1 MTPVPGSAFIRLN
14 RRPEEAQ
21 QVDAVL
27 GGP

>member
-1 MTPVPGSAFIRLN
+1 MTPVQGSAFIRLT

>member
-27 GGP
+27 GGR